1 MERGGIPRRCSAFS
15 VGWRPRDEA
24 RARRFEGQ
32 VVACF
37 VKCDLK
43 TVRYVIES
51 DDGALHIAS
60 ERQSR
65 LAMPKGP
72 ETA

>member
-1 MERGGIPRRCSAFS
+1 
-15 VGWRPRDEA
+15 
-24 RARRFEGQ
+24 
-32 VVACF
+32 VACF